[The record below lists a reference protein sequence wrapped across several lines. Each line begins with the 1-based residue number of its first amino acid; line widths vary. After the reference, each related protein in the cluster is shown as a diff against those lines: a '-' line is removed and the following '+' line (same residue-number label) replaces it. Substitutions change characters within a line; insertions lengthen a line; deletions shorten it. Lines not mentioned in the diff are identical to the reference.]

1 MIVGSTQETRRGE
14 PLVSVVIPT
23 YNRAHHVARAVSSAL
38 SQTHRNLEIVVV
50 DDASTDETHSVLAS
64 ITDSRL
70 QVIRSRARQGAAH
83 ARNLGIRSASA
94 RFVAFLDSD
103 DEWLPAKVERQVAA
117 FSVAEAPAV
126 VYTGMW
132 IDRGGKRT
140 YDVADP
146 EGMAFERLL
155 MFAGPIT
162 TSGIMIDRDLVG
174 DELYFDESVTSFEE
188 GELLLRISRGARIGR
203 VPEPLYVFHHHS
215 GDRVSE
221 PGRQV
226 LARRRLIELFAA
238 DLAQRPSTAAHH
250 FFRLA
255 IAQQRLGDI
264 VGVRESLLAAASS
277 DPSSRRLK
285 VLAAAARL
293 SSRAAS
299 TCLSG
304 YRALGRIRR
313 MLRWPSKGTELL
325 GIGRGE
331 ADA

>member
-1 MIVGSTQETRRGE
+1 MNVESIQETRDGQ

-23 YNRAHHVARAVSSAL
+23 HNRAHHLARAVSSVL
-38 SQTHRNLEIVVV
+38 SQTHRNLEIIVV
-50 DDASTDETHSVLAS
+50 DDASTDETNSVLAS
-64 ITDSRL
+64 CIDSRL
-70 QVIRSRARQGAAH
+70 QVIRSRARKGAAH
-83 ARNLGIRSASA
+83 ARNQGIRSASA

-103 DEWLPAKVERQVAA
+103 DEWLAAKIERQVAA
-117 FSVAEAPAV
+117 FSVTEAPAV

-140 YDVADP
+140 FDVADP
-146 EGMAFERLL
+146 EGMAFDRLL

-162 TSGIMIDRDLVG
+162 TSGIMVDRELVG
-174 DELYFDESVTSFEE
+174 DELYFDESMTAFQE
-188 GELLLRISRGARIGR
+188 GELLLRISRSARIGR

-226 LARRRLIELFAA
+226 LARRRLMELFAT

-255 IAQQRLGDI
+255 IAQQRVGDI
-264 VGVRESLLAAASS
+264 VGVKESLLAAASS

-285 VLAAAARL
+285 VLAAAARF
-293 SSRAAS
+293 SSWAAS
-299 TCLSG
+299 MSLSG
-304 YRALGRIRR
+304 YRGLGRIRR
-313 MLRWPSKGTELL
+313 ILRWPSKSTGLL
-325 GIGRGE
+325 GMGRGE